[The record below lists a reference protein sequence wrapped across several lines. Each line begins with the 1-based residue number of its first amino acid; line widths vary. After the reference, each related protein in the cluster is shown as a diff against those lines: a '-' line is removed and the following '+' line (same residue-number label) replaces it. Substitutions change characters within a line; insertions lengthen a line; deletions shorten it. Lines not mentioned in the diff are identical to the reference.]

1 MISRKHGLLL
11 LQILFLATSGWA
23 QQTWNLD
30 LHLEVSGLKAAA
42 APKLFMGNLILSY
55 QNPRGALHTSIRYV
69 GAAFRNENFAKIHTF
84 QLNEN
89 GVYFLVYPLP
99 KDAVKIE
106 YRLVVDGLW
115 FADPRNPESVVIP
128 DSNTTLSVA
137 TIPQQAATPDFSPH
151 VLPGN
156 MVQFYYDGAPGK
168 NVYVAG
174 SFNNWD
180 PFMHRMEET
189 SPGHYALT
197 IRVMPGTYYYNF
209 VEDGRSRPDP
219 ENTES
224 VFSRDGSMVSVFRV
238 SKS

>member
-1 MISRKHGLLL
+1 MISRKYGLLL

-30 LHLEVSGLKAAA
+30 LHMEVSGLKAAA
-42 APKLFMGNLILSY
+42 APKVFMGNLILSY
-55 QNPRGALHTSIRYV
+55 QSPRDALHTNIRYV
-69 GAAFRNENFAKIHTF
+69 GAAFLNENFAKIHPF
-84 QLNEN
+84 ELNEN

-99 KDAVKIE
+99 KDATKIE

-115 FADPRNPESVVIP
+115 FADPRNPQSVPVP
-128 DSNTTLSVA
+128 DSNVTLSVA
-137 TIPQQAATPDFSPH
+137 AIPRRVETTPFSPQ
-151 VLPGN
+151 VMPGD
-156 MVQFYYDGAPGK
+156 MVRFVYDARPGRD
-168 NVYVAG
+168 VYVSG

-189 SPGHYALT
+189 SPGHYTLT
-197 IRVMPGTYYYNF
+197 IRVMPGTYYYTF
-209 VEDGRSRPDP
+209 VADGRSMPDP

-238 SKS
+238 SRS